1 MKRRFVVCKL
11 PRAGLVLNLS
21 ESRIEVTRTPTYGG
35 TMNQK
40 RTLFLALLTGVVM
53 LSLLTSVGLLASG
66 SQRVQ
71 LNPTEQQQTIDAVV
85 QQRIQQTAQAQQQ
98 RIQQTA
104 QAQQQIALTRTVEA
118 AFSRALTA
126 TAGFE
131 ATVNAQINTALTATQ
146 QAGIQ
151 ATQQALMSVA
161 VAQEFDGVTMVLVP
175 AGCFMMGTPDDE
187 IARLN
192 TEYGTDQF
200 LNESPQHEVCF
211 DQPFW
216 IDQTEVTQADFER
229 LGGVKANA
237 NYFDGDQRP
246 VEQITWFEARDFCA
260 LRGARL
266 PTESEWEYAA
276 RGPDNRVYPWGN
288 TWKENN
294 TVWSGNSDGQTA
306 PVGNLIAGASW
317 VGALDMSG
325 NVWEWVSSLVL
336 PYDSTEDR
344 EAETGNRTYVL
355 RVLRGGSWNDGG
367 TDSLRAGNR
376 VRLNP
381 VSRYLSVGFRCAR
394 SS

>member
-98 RIQQTA
+98 
-104 QAQQQIALTRTVEA
+104 IALTRTVEA

-151 ATQQALMSVA
+151 ATQQALMSSVVA

-246 VEQITWFEARDFCA
+246 VEQITWFEARA
-260 LRGARL
+260 AQR
-266 PTESEWEYAA
+266 AA
-276 RGPDNRVYPWGN
+276 RR
-288 TWKENN
+288 
-294 TVWSGNSDGQTA
+294 A
-306 PVGNLIAGASW
+306 PA
-317 VGALDMSG
+317 
-325 NVWEWVSSLVL
+325 
-336 PYDSTEDR
+336 DR
-344 EAETGNRTYVL
+344 IRMGICGTRTG
-355 RVLRGGSWNDGG
+355 
-367 TDSLRAGNR
+367 
-376 VRLNP
+376 
-381 VSRYLSVGFRCAR
+381 
-394 SS
+394 

>member
-98 RIQQTA
+98 
-104 QAQQQIALTRTVEA
+104 IALTRTVEA

-151 ATQQALMSVA
+151 ATQQALMSSV

-246 VEQITWFEARDFCA
+246 VEQITWFEARA
-260 LRGARL
+260 AQR
-266 PTESEWEYAA
+266 AA
-276 RGPDNRVYPWGN
+276 RR
-288 TWKENN
+288 
-294 TVWSGNSDGQTA
+294 A
-306 PVGNLIAGASW
+306 PA
-317 VGALDMSG
+317 
-325 NVWEWVSSLVL
+325 
-336 PYDSTEDR
+336 DR
-344 EAETGNRTYVL
+344 IRMGICGTRTG
-355 RVLRGGSWNDGG
+355 
-367 TDSLRAGNR
+367 
-376 VRLNP
+376 
-381 VSRYLSVGFRCAR
+381 
-394 SS
+394 